1 MVHPDNISSK
11 PDFRVIIAGGRDFND
26 YALLKAKCDNILAEK
41 TATHR
46 IVIVSGAARGADS
59 LGERYAREHGYT
71 LDSHPADWN
80 THGKSAGYVRNAQM
94 ANSAEA
100 LIAFW
105 DGHSRGTKHMIDTS
119 VRNGLSVRT
128 ILYANQITKNNME
141 VKQQSHSDIDYLIDE
156 DKNEVIV
163 EADDIETAELCRIG
177 KAMGGQLSTTK
188 NGRIMFTFNT
198 LQEGHHFGS
207 TMVELAKARA
217 IGNKNL
223 ADKILEKAYS
233 SNKQSS
239 HSSQDTKL
247 ESLKN
252 KVSQY
257 AIEHITGK
265 GSHSGIAWFRDS
277 FNEYCDAIG
286 ANEFNPDDISFEL
299 DDLVEN
305 LKKASWVA
313 EIAGKPADKRTTAD
327 IDRVV
332 NDFICEYWLMQPEEV
347 TTKNVADVLKVA
359 DPLSHRHLVGQKIA
373 IDCIHALNQEQLQQ
387 LDAVLRD
394 LEKNPNLGKTNELK
408 I

>member
-1 MVHPDNISSK
+1 M
-11 PDFRVIIAGGRDFND
+11 
-26 YALLKAKCDNILAEK
+26 
-41 TATHR
+41 
-46 IVIVSGAARGADS
+46 
-59 LGERYAREHGYT
+59 
-71 LDSHPADWN
+71 
-80 THGKSAGYVRNAQM
+80 
-94 ANSAEA
+94 
-100 LIAFW
+100 
-105 DGHSRGTKHMIDTS
+105 
-119 VRNGLSVRT
+119 
-128 ILYANQITKNNME
+128 
-141 VKQQSHSDIDYLIDE
+141 
-156 DKNEVIV
+156 
-163 EADDIETAELCRIG
+163 
-177 KAMGGQLSTTK
+177 
-188 NGRIMFTFNT
+188 
-198 LQEGHHFGS
+198 
-207 TMVELAKARA
+207 
-217 IGNKNL
+217 
-223 ADKILEKAYS
+223 
-233 SNKQSS
+233 
-239 HSSQDTKL
+239 
-247 ESLKN
+247 
-252 KVSQY
+252 SQY

-265 GSHSGIAWFRDS
+265 GSHCGIAWFRDF

-332 NDFICEYWLMQPEEV
+332 KDFICEYWPMRPEEV